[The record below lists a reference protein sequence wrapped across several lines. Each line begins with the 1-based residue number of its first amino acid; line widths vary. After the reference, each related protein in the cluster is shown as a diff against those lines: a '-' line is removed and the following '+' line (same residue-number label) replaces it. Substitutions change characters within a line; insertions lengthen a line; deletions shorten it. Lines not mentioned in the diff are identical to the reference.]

1 MKTADVIGLG
11 FMTFAF
17 FLGAGNIIFPPMAGF
32 LAGEQMG
39 WAMLGFLVTGVGL
52 PLVTIL
58 AVAKA
63 GGGIQTMSKLLP
75 AGVGTLI
82 AVAVALIIGPAFA
95 TPRTGLVA
103 YEMGLKPFLGSHAG
117 QTSQAL
123 FTLGYFGLSL
133 LLSLNQGRLLDAIGK
148 VLTPLLVLLLIVL
161 AVAVL
166 VVPQGSVPAAA
177 GEYLAHPGAK
187 GLLEGY
193 NTMDTFGALMF
204 GMLIIDVLKQKGI
217 TDSSLQTRYLVR
229 AGLISAAGLAF
240 VYISLFQLG
249 ATSGGLLDAPNNGG
263 EIVALYVAKL
273 FGTSGQF
280 ILASIVSL
288 ACLTTAVGLTSAC
301 ADFFP
306 SLLPRLSYRTLV
318 IGMSVLCALI
328 ANVGLSALI
337 ALSIP
342 VLVAIY
348 PIAVVL
354 VLMTLLKERFTHPR
368 LAFRFVMLIALLFG
382 SLDGLKVIGINLE
395 LFNFLPLFEVGLA
408 WLLPTAVAVI
418 ACLCWR
424 VETELE
430 TVVAD

>member
-1 MKTADVIGLG
+1 M
-11 FMTFAF
+11 
-17 FLGAGNIIFPPMAGF
+17 
-32 LAGEQMG
+32 
-39 WAMLGFLVTGVGL
+39 
-52 PLVTIL
+52 
-58 AVAKA
+58 
-63 GGGIQTMSKLLP
+63 
-75 AGVGTLI
+75 
-82 AVAVALIIGPAFA
+82 
-95 TPRTGLVA
+95 
-103 YEMGLKPFLGSHAG
+103 
-117 QTSQAL
+117 
-123 FTLGYFGLSL
+123 
-133 LLSLNQGRLLDAIGK
+133 
-148 VLTPLLVLLLIVL
+148 
-161 AVAVL
+161 
-166 VVPQGSVPAAA
+166 
-177 GEYLAHPGAK
+177 
-187 GLLEGY
+187 
-193 NTMDTFGALMF
+193 
-204 GMLIIDVLKQKGI
+204 
-217 TDSSLQTRYLVR
+217 
-229 AGLISAAGLAF
+229 
-240 VYISLFQLG
+240 
-249 ATSGGLLDAPNNGG
+249 
-263 EIVALYVAKL
+263 YVAKL

-301 ADFFP
+301 ADFFH

-318 IGMSVLCALI
+318 IGMSALCALI

-424 VETELE
+424 VESDLE
-430 TVVAD
+430 AVVAE